1 MGNIR
6 NLSKNEKSCG
16 GALCFMLGG
25 VFIADTFILLL
36 AAKAYASGIDLKGT
50 IAYWNLA
57 ETFLGRWCNRNLRRV
72 VERMT

>member
-1 MGNIR
+1 
-6 NLSKNEKSCG
+6 
-16 GALCFMLGG
+16 MLGG

-36 AAKAYASGIDLKGT
+36 AANAYASGIDLKGT